1 MIMTRFSANQIL
13 TTGSL
18 WVALAV
24 ALSLM
29 ALSPALAKGDIK
41 LHASNRYFQDAS
53 GKPIFLL
60 GAYGWASV
68 APDYYNN
75 GPQKYADMVTKGAP
89 NGINY
94 LRLSLGINRFSVE
107 GGDPKW
113 SQSYDG
119 KPTPVPF
126 KYVNGKADLDQWD
139 PLFWDGLRYHCELA
153 KKNNFIIHICLFDG
167 VDYRPGDSSWRW
179 PNSFWNVKNQ
189 VRDFY
194 GDLDITKSGHADRDK
209 HFYRVKDFVNNT
221 GVGYY
226 QRKLIDKAIAETA
239 KCDNIFFEIGNELLG
254 SKEDWNAELTAYI
267 ASRTNKA
274 ITQSGGKTPW
284 NTMGFTEHNPN
295 TPADVKKE
303 LAEFVGKGCPYWLDP
318 DGSQLMRGGPDACRQ
333 AIWYSLTGG
342 AAGWGGFGAASSG
355 RRGPRPSGTTTTGQV
370 LVTSS
375 YSSRRTDTSSDTA
388 KYYKLFSTFMEQAKP
403 KFWEMVP
410 YHELVSNSAVN
421 SCIAKLG
428 TEYVVY
434 VLSDET
440 ATLDLNAL
448 KGQAKCRLYD
458 TKTGLW
464 SGARTVSAGS
474 QTFTKPAGAEDWAIH
489 VVNVSE

>member
-1 MIMTRFSANQIL
+1 MTRISTNQAL

-18 WVALAV
+18 WVVLV
-24 ALSLM
+24 VVLSAM

-41 LHASNRYFQDAS
+41 LHASNRSFQDAS

-60 GAYGWASV
+60 GGYGWASV

-75 GPQKYADMVTKGAP
+75 GPQKYADMILNGAP

-94 LRLSLGINRFSVE
+94 MRLSLGINRFSVE
-107 GGDPKW
+107 GGNPEW
-113 SQSYDG
+113 SQSYDRR
-119 KPTPVPF
+119 PTPVPF

-139 PLFWDGLRYHCELA
+139 PIFWDGLKYQCELA
-153 KKNNFIIHICLFDG
+153 KKHNFMVHICLFDG

-194 GDLDITKSGHADRDK
+194 GNLDIHNSGHADRDG
-209 HFYRVKDFVNNT
+209 HFYRVKDFINNT

-226 QRKLIDKAIAETA
+226 QRKVIDKAIAETA
-239 KCDNIFFEIGNELLG
+239 KYDNVFFEIGNELLG
-254 SKEDWNAELTAYI
+254 SKADWNAELTAYI
-267 ASRTNKA
+267 SSKTQKA

-295 TPADVKKE
+295 TPADVKRE
-303 LAEFVGKGCPYWLDP
+303 LAEFVGQGCPYWLDP

-342 AAGWGGFGAASSG
+342 GAGWGGFGAFSSG
-355 RRGPRPSGTTTTGQV
+355 RRSN
-370 LVTSS
+370 SI
-375 YSSRRTDTSSDTA
+375 SDTH

-410 YHELVSNSAVN
+410 YHELVGNSAVN
-421 SCIAKLG
+421 SCLAKLG
-428 TEYVVY
+428 AEYVVY
-434 VLSDET
+434 VLNDET
-440 ATLDLNAL
+440 VTLDLSAL

-458 TKTGLW
+458 TKTGVW
-464 SGARTVSAGS
+464 SGERMVSSGS
-474 QTFTKPAGAEDWAIH
+474 QTFTKPAGAEDWVIY
-489 VVNVSE
+489 VVKVSE